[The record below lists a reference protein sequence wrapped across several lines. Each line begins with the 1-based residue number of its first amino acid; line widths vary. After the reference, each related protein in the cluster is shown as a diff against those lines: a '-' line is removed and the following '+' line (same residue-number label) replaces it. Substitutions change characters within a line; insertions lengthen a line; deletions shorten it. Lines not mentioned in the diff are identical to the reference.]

1 MKIKVTAHIHYSK
14 YHWEDNAEYVIY
26 SFKVDGSSHMTYV
39 GEQEI
44 EVDIPDNYDPRNQQI
59 AALNAQKE
67 KLNKEF
73 SESVMK
79 INKQINSLMAIE
91 NKS

>member
-1 MKIKVTAHIHYSK
+1 MKIKATAHIYYSK
-14 YHWEDNAEYVIY
+14 YHWEDEGKYIIY
-26 SFKVDGSSHMTYV
+26 SFKVDDTSNMTYV

-44 EVDIPDNYDPRNQQI
+44 EIEVPDNYDPRNQQI

-73 SESVMK
+73 AESVMK
-79 INKQINSLMAIE
+79 INQQINSLLAIE
-91 NKS
+91 NQS